1 MLLFPVTSDLRHP
14 MKNLVCT
21 ALVLAVLTG
30 SLLAANAIAGTDHA
44 TLGTALTVSK
54 LTGSINWKAGGN
66 RPPVGRGS
74 FLLKA
79 STPAG
84 ITDLLQLNDAMAF
97 LTFNGSIWFV
107 QAPGTDGN
115 FVWTM
120 KGTSKKRTWTMKNK
134 VTKDAYKVV
143 LALKKNLLTL
153 MVKDKRSA
161 TATMFDATNV
171 DTAGVITKNYDVHLT
186 WKGGS
191 NDVTM
196 VNSICTLPCDFQ
208 TKVDNKTTI
217 KNQ

>member
-1 MLLFPVTSDLRHP
+1 

-21 ALVLAVLTG
+21 ALVLAVLAG
-30 SLLAANAIAGTDHA
+30 SFLAANASPGTDNA
-44 TLGTALTVSK
+44 NLGTSLTVSK
-54 LTGSINWKAGGN
+54 MTGSINWKAGGG

-84 ITDLLQLNDAMAF
+84 LKDLLQLNNEMAF
-97 LTFNGSIWFV
+97 LTFNGNIWLV
-107 QAPGTDGN
+107 QATGTDGN
-115 FVWTM
+115 NVWTM

-143 LALKKNLLTL
+143 LTLKDGLLTL

-161 TATMFDATNV
+161 TAAMYDAANA
-171 DTAGVITKNYDVHLT
+171 DTGGVITKSYDVYLT
-186 WKGGS
+186 WNGGS
-191 NDVTM
+191 NDVSM
-196 VNSICTLPCDFQ
+196 VSSACTLPCDFQ